1 MAREQAAV
9 TARDYERATQIKS
22 AQVQALKT
30 FDTIRSFDFNL
41 MEYTGV
47 GAVATAFGG
56 ASGVGLVPVKVHIV
70 QPVRH
75 DRPLWALTVS
85 TRRCRYSTWR
95 ICLSRCLDV
104 HAPLDSS

>member
-1 MAREQAAV
+1 VGAQVAREQAAV

-30 FDTIRSFDFNL
+30 YDSIRSFDFNL
-41 MEYTGV
+41 HEYAGV

-75 DRPLWALTVS
+75 TSLL
-85 TRRCRYSTWR
+85 C
-95 ICLSRCLDV
+95 
-104 HAPLDSS
+104 AP